1 MPIMSAQYRR
11 HHWTIRMSSP
21 SETKPAHRRVLRIAS
36 IAALVVIALLLVYA
50 LAGFVVA
57 PWYAKRELPRVAEDQ
72 LQRRAH
78 VGDIRFNPFT
88 LALRVSDFALEEM
101 DGRPLVGFR
110 EASATLDWG
119 SLVQRG
125 WLLSELRLT
134 EPAVNVEIA
143 KDGRLNLAALGG
155 KSPETSTPSEPA
167 RFALGHLMVE
177 NGRIDF
183 ADQREGY
190 KTRLDQLSVEL
201 SSIST
206 FDSRNGPYAL
216 TAQTPDG
223 ARLRWNGE
231 LSLQPLAG
239 SGVLALDHG
248 ALPQLNPYLD
258 NQLAARITSGRAD
271 LELPYRFSIADGK
284 PQLEVNGAK
293 IVLQEL
299 ALAGRESDTPFAR
312 LGRLA
317 LEGITVD
324 LQARRA
330 SAASLRVA
338 DFALTASRNEK
349 GEIDLARLIP
359 AGKEDDAKPA
369 AWQAS
374 IAAAEFSN
382 GNVSF
387 DDRAN
392 GLALKLTQ
400 LGAKF
405 NEVSSDTAKPLAFEL
420 AAVLAEGGRISLNG
434 RATPQSGSLEARVEA
449 AGVPLAP
456 LQPMVAKYADLKLV
470 SGELSLAGDLRA
482 GGEGPRLEIHGAS
495 ILLQEL
501 ALAARGTDTP
511 FAKFGR
517 LALEGVMVDLQA
529 RRAFAEAL
537 RVADF
542 ALTANRNGK
551 GELDLAQLFPH
562 GSKDDAKPAA
572 WQASLAT
579 AEFTN
584 GSVSFDDRVI
594 GQTLKLAQVRAKL
607 TEVSSD
613 TAKPLTFELAAALAD
628 GGRISLNG
636 RATPQSGAL
645 EARVEASGVPL
656 ALLQPLLAEHANL
669 KLVSGE
675 LSLKGELRAGGDG
688 PKFAY
693 TGAAAASN
701 VAIDDAG
708 NARLLAWKSL
718 STGSLRASLKP
729 DRAEIDELRWVAP
742 AGKLAI
748 AADGTTNISRVF
760 TPGKSEAAPAAA
772 KNEKKQGEESG
783 FVMTVRRVRVDQG
796 QLDFSDDSLTPGF
809 GARIH
814 ALSGTVNGIST
825 DRNTRSQIAL
835 EGQVDESGFARVS
848 GALNVFEPTDRTN
861 VRVELR
867 NLDVTKVSPYTVKF
881 AGYRVAS
888 GRMSLNLNYRVREKL
903 LEGDN
908 KIVLEQFTLGER
920 VESANALK
928 LPLELA
934 VALLKDSNGVIDL
947 AVPISGSLDDPHFD
961 FGAIIGR
968 ALRNL
973 ITNVISAPFRALGRL
988 FGGEGE
994 ELGAIA
1000 FDPGSSRL
1008 LPPEREK
1015 LKRIVEALAKRPE
1028 LKLVIPA
1035 RYDTEADGRALR
1047 RGALRRDI
1055 AKRAGFDVTDED
1067 PPGPLSIEDQRTRDA
1082 LRALFA
1088 ERFSDAELD
1097 KLKAEAEAKAGAAS
1111 GEGGKPPPKISVLE
1125 RLRKFT
1131 RGEPQVADA
1140 SGFYRALGRR
1150 LIETQPLADGA
1161 LDQLA
1166 QKRAGAV
1173 AAVLKEAGVDDAR
1186 FAQSKAEPT
1195 TDADA
1200 KQVKL
1205 QLSLA
1210 PMQ

>member
-1 MPIMSAQYRR
+1 MSAQYPR
-11 HHWTIRMSSP
+11 HHWTIRVNSP
-21 SETKPAHRRVLRIAS
+21 SDTKPARRRVLRIAS
-36 IAALVVIALLLVYA
+36 IAALVVIALLLFYA

-78 VGDIRFNPFT
+78 VGNIRFNPFT

-101 DGRPLVGFR
+101 DGRPLLGFR
-110 EASATLDWG
+110 EASARLGWG
-119 SLVQRG
+119 SLVARRG
-125 WLLSELRLT
+125 WVLSELRLT

-143 KDGRLNLAALGG
+143 KDGRLNLAALSG
-155 KSPETSTPSEPA
+155 KSAETPAPSEAA
-167 RFALGHLMVE
+167 RFTLGHLTIE

-183 ADQREGY
+183 VDQREGY

-206 FDSRNGPYAL
+206 LDSRNGPYAL

-239 SGVLALDHG
+239 SGVLVLDHG

-258 NQLAARITSGRAD
+258 DQLAARITSGRAD

-284 PQLEVNGAK
+284 PQLEIHGAK

-338 DFALTASRNEK
+338 DFALAANRDEK
-349 GEIDLARLIP
+349 GEIDLARLV
-359 AGKEDDAKPA
+359 AGGKDDDAKPA
-369 AWQAS
+369 AWQAN

-382 GNVSF
+382 GSVSF

-392 GLALKLTQ
+392 GLALQLTQ

-405 NEVSSDTAKPLAFEL
+405 TDVSSDTAKPLAFEL
-420 AAVLAEGGRISLNG
+420 AAVLA
-434 RATPQSGSLEARVEA
+434 
-449 AGVPLAP
+449 
-456 LQPMVAKYADLKLV
+456 
-470 SGELSLAGDLRA
+470 
-482 GGEGPRLEIHGAS
+482 
-495 ILLQEL
+495 
-501 ALAARGTDTP
+501 
-511 FAKFGR
+511 
-517 LALEGVMVDLQA
+517 
-529 RRAFAEAL
+529 
-537 RVADF
+537 
-542 ALTANRNGK
+542 
-551 GELDLAQLFPH
+551 
-562 GSKDDAKPAA
+562 
-572 WQASLAT
+572 
-579 AEFTN
+579 
-584 GSVSFDDRVI
+584 
-594 GQTLKLAQVRAKL
+594 
-607 TEVSSD
+607 
-613 TAKPLTFELAAALAD
+613 D

-636 RATPQSGAL
+636 KTTPQDGTL
-645 EARVEASGVPL
+645 EARAEASGVPL
-656 ALLQPLLAEHANL
+656 AQLQPFVPKHV
-669 KLVSGE
+669 KVKVVSGE
-675 LSLKGELRAGGDG
+675 LALAGDLRVGGEG

-693 TGAAAASN
+693 TGSVSASN
-701 VAIDDAG
+701 VAIDDTAG
-708 NARLLAWKSL
+708 TRLLAWKSL
-718 STGSLRASLKP
+718 STKSLRASLGP

-748 AADGTTNISRVF
+748 AADGTTNLSRLF
-760 TPGKSEAAPAAA
+760 APNESEAAPAAA
-772 KNEKKQGEESG
+772 KDRKKQGEEGG
-783 FVMTVRRVRVDQG
+783 FVMTVRRMRVDQG

-814 ALSGTVNGIST
+814 ALAGTVNGIST

-848 GALNVFEPTDRTN
+848 GSLNAFEPTGRTN

-867 NLDVTKVSPYTVKF
+867 NLDVTRVSPYTVKF

-888 GRMSLNLNYRVREKL
+888 GRMSLDLNYRVREKL

-920 VESANALK
+920 VESPNALK

-947 AVPISGSLDDPHFD
+947 AVPISGSLDDPQFD

-968 ALRNL
+968 AIRNL

-1035 RYDTEADGRALR
+1035 RYDTEADGRALK

-1055 AKRAGFDVTDED
+1055 AKRAGFDVADED

-1088 ERFSDAELD
+1088 ERFSDAELN
-1097 KLKAEAEAKAGAAS
+1097 KLKTEAEAKAAG
-1111 GEGGKPPPKISVLE
+1111 GEGGKPPPDISVLE

-1173 AAVLKEAGVDDAR
+1173 AAALKEAGVDDAR
-1186 FAQSKAEPT
+1186 VAQSKAEPT
-1195 TDADA
+1195 ADADA